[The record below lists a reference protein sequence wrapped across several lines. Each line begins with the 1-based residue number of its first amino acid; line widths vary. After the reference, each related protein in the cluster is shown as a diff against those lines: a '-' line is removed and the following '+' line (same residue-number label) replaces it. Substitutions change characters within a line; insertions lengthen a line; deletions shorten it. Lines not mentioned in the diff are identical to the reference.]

1 MNEFDKISEDLFNKI
16 RGRFPNVTIGA
27 ADGKVTNQPNLA
39 RFFDF
44 DYNGLGKVSV
54 AIDEDDGLTIIYS
67 KDFMQNEDEL
77 TKEAW
82 YDFLKELRVFSKKR
96 MLDYSVRDIT
106 KSNLNKRDYNF
117 LAKTPEDG
125 QMTESKLYGTSR
137 ISYQKVGEARI
148 VIKHTEGVNQESATG
163 RTQKIGKIY
172 IESADGERFRYPF
185 KHLSGARAMARHVAE
200 GGNTYDDFGK
210 HIVGL
215 SEEMA
220 KLRKFKNYMGRSAV
234 MAESLA
240 GYVDVVKE
248 RISTVKKTIAS
259 LQKPAYYA
267 EAFAAFETPIMEDV
281 PADVKENWIDQL
293 TIKQFNEELSD
304 VFPYI
309 YKLVSEATKATELG
323 PEELVDEA
331 SKGIEAMK
339 KAGNAKADAEAKER
353 AKKDKSVEE
362 GPFKGVGKTLMKRKL
377 DKQYKKSDLAN
388 FDKSGIDTSGKT
400 PDEIGQMKSDYYH
413 SHMDKADKAKK
424 AKNRLSRE
432 EIALEQGFEEMMGQ
446 FGEGAMSDMHQDAQ
460 EMSKEEFVAK
470 YGKSAGNDWENV
482 QKDMETEA
490 EQRTDEFLPA
500 LAIPALITAARV
512 AAPKLAQIGAK
523 ILSKGAQGAAT
534 GARVVGKTALKNPG
548 TTAAV
553 GGGAYVGKKAGDAI
567 DAVGDMADGLATSA
581 GDILAKAEGGIEA
594 IQGEISAFLG
604 GGAVKQVAAM
614 AAKYAL
620 PALAVVALL
629 YGGKKVID
637 MLRSKDD
644 GEMQTA
650 SIEEVAGPDKC
661 WPGHRKVGTQAGTG
675 KNKGKRVNKCKKIE
689 SEEEVQEAY
698 IDTSKDAIEVLGA
711 LRGKGKA
718 IERGQDDDQGN
729 LANQYV
735 SDVWD
740 VYSFIEARTNGFSGL
755 DKGAK
760 AAIDAMMKL
769 RGEAKKLETQP
780 GSGKNARFGNQIVTA
795 LYPVMEY
802 LYTTDFDRNKK
813 EDDTDEGN
821 AYAHAVKKA
830 KMNGKKKGDK
840 IDGPDGDEI
849 TLEKDEKT
857 PLGEFILSYYDRES
871 GEFPK
876 GETAVLTMVE
886 KDYGEQFI
894 EPAKA
899 FIEQVQALFD
909 EYQMDTQPQQMGVE
923 SGLERMKELAGVR

>member
-16 RGRFPNVTIGA
+16 RGRFPNITIGG
-27 ADGKVTNQPNLA
+27 ADGSVTNQPNLA

-54 AIDEDDGLTIIYS
+54 AIDEDDGLTVIYS

-82 YDFLKELRVFSKKR
+82 YDFLKELRIFSKKR

-137 ISYQKVGEARI
+137 ISYQKIGEARI

-248 RISTVKKTIAS
+248 RIATVKKTIGS

-267 EAFAAFETPIMEDV
+267 EAFAAFETPMMEDV

-293 TIKQFNEELSD
+293 TIKQFNEELAD

-309 YKLVSEATKATELG
+309 YNLVSEASKAKSLG
-323 PEELVDEA
+323 PDDLVDEGEQHGNSKIYDKCRDGWKKKPGA
-331 SKGIEAMK
+331 TRGSKGSCIPEEA
-339 KAGNAKADAEAKER
+339 E
-353 AKKDKSVEE
+353 
-362 GPFKGVGKTLMKRKL
+362 
-377 DKQYKKSDLAN
+377 
-388 FDKSGIDTSGKT
+388 
-400 PDEIGQMKSDYYH
+400 
-413 SHMDKADKAKK
+413 
-424 AKNRLSRE
+424 
-432 EIALEQGFEEMMGQ
+432 LEQGFEEMMGQ
-446 FGEGAMSDMHQDAQ
+446 FAEA
-460 EMSKEEFVAK
+460 KECEEC
-470 YGKSAGNDWENV
+470 NC
-482 QKDMETEA
+482 
-490 EQRTDEFLPA
+490 
-500 LAIPALITAARV
+500 
-512 AAPKLAQIGAK
+512 APCECD
-523 ILSKGAQGAAT
+523 T
-534 GARVVGKTALKNPG
+534 N
-548 TTAAV
+548 
-553 GGGAYVGKKAGDAI
+553 
-567 DAVGDMADGLATSA
+567 
-581 GDILAKAEGGIEA
+581 
-594 IQGEISAFLG
+594 
-604 GGAVKQVAAM
+604 
-614 AAKYAL
+614 
-620 PALAVVALL
+620 
-629 YGGKKVID
+629 
-637 MLRSKDD
+637 
-644 GEMQTA
+644 
-650 SIEEVAGPDKC
+650 
-661 WPGHRKVGTQAGTG
+661 
-675 KNKGKRVNKCKKIE
+675 
-689 SEEEVQEAY
+689 EEEVQEAY

-755 DKGAK
+755 DKNAK
-760 AAIDAMMKL
+760 AAIEGMMKL
-769 RGEAKKLETQP
+769 RGEAKKLETEP
-780 GSGKNARFGNQIVTA
+780 GSGKNSRFGNAIVTA

-821 AYAHAVKKA
+821 AYSKAVADA
-830 KMNGKKKGDK
+830 KRDGKKKGDK

-849 TLEKDEKT
+849 TLEKDDKT
-857 PLGEFILSYYDRES
+857 PLGEFILSYFDKES

-876 GETAVLTMVE
+876 GETAVLTMIE

-899 FIEQVQALFD
+899 FIEQIQAKF
-909 EYQMDTQPQQMGVE
+909 EEFQMHTQPQQME
-923 SGLERMKELAGVR
+923 APDEYERMRELAGLR

>member
-432 EIALEQGFEEMMGQ
+432 EIEIEQGFEEMMGQ
-446 FGEGAMSDMHQDAQ
+446 FGE
-460 EMSKEEFVAK
+460 E
-470 YGKSAGNDWENV
+470 
-482 QKDMETEA
+482 
-490 EQRTDEFLPA
+490 RTDEFFPA
-500 LAIPALITAARV
+500 LAIPALITAARI
-512 AAPKLAQIGAK
+512 AAPKLIQIGAK
-523 ILSKGAQGAAT
+523 ILTKGAQGAGTVAK
-534 GARVVGKTALKNPG
+534 GAGKVAIKNPG

-567 DAVGDMADGLATSA
+567 DAVGDMASDLATSA
-581 GDILAKAEGGIEA
+581 SDLIAKAEGGVEA

-604 GGAVKQVAAM
+604 GNAVKQVAAM

-637 MLRSKDD
+637 MLKSKDD
-644 GEMQTA
+644 DNMQTA
-650 SIEEVAGPDKC
+650 SMEEDDL
-661 WPGHRKVGTQAGTG
+661 
-675 KNKGKRVNKCKKIE
+675 E
-689 SEEEVQEAY
+689 EAY
-698 IDTSKDAIEVLGA
+698 INTSKDAVEVLGA

-755 DKGAK
+755 DKNAK
-760 AAIDAMMKL
+760 AAIEGMMKL
-769 RGEAKKLETQP
+769 RGEAKKLETKP
-780 GSGKNARFGNQIVTA
+780 GSGKNARFGNAIVTA

-849 TLEKDEKT
+849 TLEKDDKT
-857 PLGEFILSYYDRES
+857 PLGEFILSYFDKES

-899 FIEQVQALFD
+899 FIEQIQAKF
-909 EYQMDTQPQQMGVE
+909 EEFQMHTQPQQME
-923 SGLERMKELAGVR
+923 APDEYERMRELAGLR

>member
-16 RGRFPNVTIGA
+16 RGRFPNVTIGDA
-27 ADGKVTNQPNLA
+27 AGNVTNQPEVA

-44 DYNGLGKVSV
+44 DYNGLGNVSV
-54 AIDEDDGLTIIYS
+54 SIDEDDGLTIIYS
-67 KDFMQNEDEL
+67 KEFISNEDTL
-77 TKEAW
+77 AKQDW
-82 YDFLKELRVFSKKR
+82 YSFLKELRYFAKKR

-106 KSNLNKRDYNF
+106 KSNLQKRDYRF
-117 LAKTPEDG
+117 LAKTSGEEK
-125 QMTESKLYGTSR
+125 MTESKLYGTSR

-148 VIKHTEGVNQESATG
+148 VIKHTEGINQESATG

-240 GYVDVVKE
+240 EYNDAVKE

-267 EAFAAFETPIMEDV
+267 EAFASFETPMMEDV
-281 PADVKENWIDQL
+281 PEDVKENWIDEL
-293 TIKQFNEELSD
+293 TIKQFNEELAD

-309 YKLVSEATKATELG
+309 YKLVSEATKAQELG
-323 PEELVDEA
+323 PKELVGEA

-339 KAGNAKADAEAKER
+339 KAGNAKAGAEEKDGHDDMAT
-353 AKKDKSVEE
+353 AIKK
-362 GPFKGVGKTLMKRKL
+362 KTK
-377 DKQYKKSDLAN
+377 
-388 FDKSGIDTSGKT
+388 
-400 PDEIGQMKSDYYH
+400 
-413 SHMDKADKAKK
+413 
-424 AKNRLSRE
+424 E
-432 EIALEQGFEEMMGQ
+432 EIELEQGFEEMMGQ
-446 FGEGAMSDMHQDAQ
+446 FS
-460 EMSKEEFVAK
+460 EE
-470 YGKSAGNDWENV
+470 
-482 QKDMETEA
+482 
-490 EQRTDEFLPA
+490 RTDEFLPA

-512 AAPKLAQIGAK
+512 AAPKLIQMGAK
-523 ILSKGAQGAAT
+523 ILTKGAQGA
-534 GARVVGKTALKNPG
+534 GAVAKGAGKVAAKNPG

-567 DAVGDMADGLATSA
+567 DAVGDMAGDLATSA
-581 GDILAKAEGGIEA
+581 SDLIAKAEGGVEA

-604 GGAVKQVAAM
+604 GDAVKQVAAM
-614 AAKYAL
+614 ASKYAL

-637 MLRSKDD
+637 MLKSKGDD
-644 GEMQTA
+644 NMQTA
-650 SIEEVAGPDKC
+650 SMEEDDL
-661 WPGHRKVGTQAGTG
+661 
-675 KNKGKRVNKCKKIE
+675 E
-689 SEEEVQEAY
+689 EAY
-698 IDTSKDAIEVLGA
+698 INTSKDAIEVLGA
-711 LRGKGKA
+711 LRGMGKK

-729 LANQYV
+729 LANAYV
-735 SDVWD
+735 GDVWD

-755 DKGAK
+755 DKNAK
-760 AAIDAMMKL
+760 DAIDAMMKL
-769 RGEAKKLETQP
+769 RGEAKKLETKP
-780 GSGKNARFGNQIVTA
+780 GSGKNARFGNAIVTV
-795 LYPVMEY
+795 LYPVIEY

-821 AYAHAVKKA
+821 AYSGAVAQAKKD
-830 KMNGKKKGDK
+830 GKKKGDK
-840 IDGPDGDEI
+840 IKGPDGDEI
-849 TLEKDEKT
+849 TLEKDQKT
-857 PLGEFILSYYDRES
+857 PLGEFILSYFDREA
-871 GEFPK
+871 GQFPK

-899 FIEQVQALFD
+899 FIEKINNKVAEMYGYKEAEQD
-909 EYQMDTQPQQMGVE
+909 TEY
-923 SGLERMKELAGVR
+923 LRMRELAGL